1 MEIITTVNLG
11 DWLGR
16 ALGAEFVWYIK
27 RLSGNDTLA
36 NDAHQAGP
44 YIPRDFLREVLPGLN
59 RPDAANPDVR
69 LRVSIDSH
77 ADYRH
82 VRAVWYNNA
91 LRGGTRNE
99 ARITGWG
106 GRNSPLLDPEN
117 TGALTVFSF
126 RIARVESLRDCHVWV
141 CRDVEEEQLIQAEIG
156 PVDPGES
163 WRWSASSGAV
173 PTLFGRPVLDVCKL
187 TREELPEAWLEQFP
201 TGAEVVAKVLALRPK
216 GNQNVDERLLNR
228 RRCEFELF
236 RSLEEA
242 IELPVIE
249 RGFKGVDEFIARA
262 QRILQRRKAR
272 SGRSLEL
279 HVRAVLEEEGLNEG
293 RAFSYQPESED
304 GKQPDFLFP
313 SEEAYKDPQYPS
325 NNLRMLAVK
334 TTCKDRWRQILNE
347 ADRVESK
354 HLLTLQEGVSRKQ
367 FDEMSKA
374 RIQLVVP
381 EKHIV
386 KFPVDVRPHLLTFRS
401 FLAEVGSIV

>member
-1 MEIITTVNLG
+1 MGSITTVNLG

-16 ALGAEFVWYIK
+16 ALGPDFVWFIK

-36 NDAHQAGP
+36 NNAHQAGP
-44 YIPRDFLREVLPGLN
+44 YMPRKFLFEVLPRLD
-59 RPDAANPDVR
+59 RRDVENPDVR
-69 LRVSIDSH
+69 LTVSVDSH
-77 ADYRH
+77 AVYRH
-82 VRAVWYNNA
+82 VRAVWYNNKF
-91 LRGGTRNE
+91 RGGTRNE
-99 ARITGWG
+99 TRITDWG
-106 GRNSPLLDPEN
+106 GRSSPLLDPEN

-126 RIARVESLRDCHVWV
+126 RIAAAESLPDCHVWV
-141 CRDVEEEQLIQAEIG
+141 CRNVEEEQLIQAEIG
-156 PVDPGES
+156 PVDPGEW

-173 PTLFGRPVLDVCKL
+173 PTLFGRPRLVGCKL
-187 TREELPEAWLEQFP
+187 NRDELPESWLEQFP
-201 TGAEVVAKVLALRPK
+201 SGAEVVAKVLAMRPQ
-216 GNQNVDERLLNR
+216 GNRSVDERLLNR
-228 RRCEFELF
+228 RQCEYDLF
-236 RSLEEA
+236 RSLEKA
-242 IELPVIE
+242 IELPVIAS
-249 RGFKGVDEFIARA
+249 GFKGIDEFLARA
-262 QRILQRRKAR
+262 QTILQRRKVR

-325 NNLRMLAVK
+325 NQLRMLAVK

-354 HLLTLQEGVSRKQ
+354 HLLTLQEGVSQKQ
-367 FDEMSKA
+367 FDEMSRA

-386 KFPVDVRPHLLTFRS
+386 KFPANVQRRLLTIGD
-401 FLAEVGSIV
+401 FLAEVRSIV